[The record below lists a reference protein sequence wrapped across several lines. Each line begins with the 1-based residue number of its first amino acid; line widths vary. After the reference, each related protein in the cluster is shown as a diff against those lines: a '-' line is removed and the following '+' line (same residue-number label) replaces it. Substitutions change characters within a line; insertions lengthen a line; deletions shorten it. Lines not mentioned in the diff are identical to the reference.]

1 MTPRD
6 TQASGKSASPDQGP
20 MRRRKIRFSWI
31 DVVVIGTICGVVAYL
46 VHRVDTVLEY
56 NWQWSII
63 PGYFFFYDEEQARWV
78 ANLLVQGFLVTLRL
92 SLWSLVFAAAI
103 GIVMGLCRISGNLFL
118 RMVSRAYVELIRN
131 IPPLVFIFIFYFFIS
146 GQIMPIL
153 GADDLALTAA
163 PLTLTAVDVLLGPPE
178 LFSNLL
184 SGLICLALFEG
195 AYITEIVRAGVQ
207 SIEKGQWEAADSI
220 GLTKLQ
226 RMRYVVMPQ
235 ALRNIA
241 PPLANQFITLVKDSS
256 IVSLI
261 SVQELTFLAVEV
273 AASTTRVFE
282 IWITVGAM
290 YFVLCYACSLAF
302 ARMEKRMAA
311 GRR

>member
-1 MTPRD
+1 
-6 TQASGKSASPDQGP
+6 
-20 MRRRKIRFSWI
+20 MRHAKTRFGWI
-31 DVVVIGTICGVVAYL
+31 DAVVIAAVVGAIVFVVY
-46 VHRVDTVLEY
+46 RVDTVLDY
-56 NWQWSII
+56 RWQWSII
-63 PGYFFFYDEEQARWV
+63 PRYFFFYDEERARWV
-78 ANLLVQGFLVTLRL
+78 SNLLVQGFLVTLRL
-92 SLWSLVFAAAI
+92 SLWSLVFAAVI
-103 GIVMGLCRISGNLFL
+103 GLVMGLCRVSQILFL

-146 GQIMPIL
+146 SQIMPAI
-153 GADDLALTAA
+153 GVEDIAYTGSPATLAVIDFLFGSPA
-163 PLTLTAVDVLLGPPE
+163 

-184 SGLICLALFEG
+184 SGLICLAMFEG
-195 AYITEIVRAGVQ
+195 AYVTEIVRAGVQ

-220 GLTKLQ
+220 GLSKTQK
-226 RMRYVVMPQ
+226 MRYVVLPQ

-261 SVQELTFLAVEV
+261 SIQELTFLAVEV

-282 IWITVGAM
+282 VWITVGVM

-302 ARMEKRMAA
+302 AHMEKRMAA
-311 GRR
+311 SHR